1 MTILPQKGLYLKLN
15 IHLNI
20 WKIEFSNYLLQ
31 GALPFTYKAHVHVEL
46 FYLKD
51 VLRLAIN

>member
-1 MTILPQKGLYLKLN
+1 LYLKLN

-20 WKIEFSNYLLQ
+20 RKIEFSNYLLQ
-31 GALPFTYKAHVHVEL
+31 GALPFTYKAHVNVEL